1 MSLISTILIGLVVGV
16 VARFLHPGKDDIGL
30 VMTALLGIA
39 GSMVASFG
47 GQYLGIY
54 RAGQG
59 AGFIGAVVGA
69 VILLAIYTKMKQ
81 K

>member
-1 MSLISTILIGLVVGV
+1 MGILWTILIGLLVGV
-16 VARFLHPGKDDIGL
+16 LAKFIHPGKENLGL

-47 GQYLGIY
+47 GQLLGIY

-59 AGFIGAVVGA
+59 AGFLGALIGAVL
-69 VILLAIYTKMKQ
+69 ILFVYTRIKR
-81 K
+81 

>member
-1 MSLISTILIGLVVGV
+1 MGIIWTILIGLLVGV
-16 VARFLHPGKDDIGL
+16 LAKFIHPGKENLGL

-47 GQYLGIY
+47 GQLLGIY

-59 AGFIGAVVGA
+59 AGFLGAVIGAVL
-69 VILLAIYTKMKQ
+69 ILFIYTRIKR
-81 K
+81 

>member
-1 MSLISTILIGLVVGV
+1 MGILWAILIGLIVGV
-16 VARFLHPGKDDIGL
+16 VAKFLHPGKENLGL

-47 GQYLGIY
+47 GQVLGFY

-59 AGFIGAVVGA
+59 AGFFGALIGAVL
-69 VILLAIYTKMKQ
+69 ILFVYTRIKR
-81 K
+81 

>member
-1 MSLISTILIGLVVGV
+1 MSILWAVLVGLVVGV
-16 VARFLHPGKDDIGL
+16 LAKFLHPGKENLGL

-47 GQYLGIY
+47 GQLLGIY
-54 RAGQG
+54 HAGQG

-69 VILLAIYTKMKQ
+69 VLILFVYSRFNKR
-81 K
+81 

>member
-1 MSLISTILIGLVVGV
+1 MGILWTILIGLLVGV
-16 VARFLHPGKDDIGL
+16 VAKFIHPGKENLGL

-47 GQYLGIY
+47 GQLLGIY

-59 AGFIGAVVGA
+59 AGFLGALIGAVL
-69 VILLAIYTKMKQ
+69 ILFVYTRIKR
-81 K
+81 

>member
-1 MSLISTILIGLVVGV
+1 MGILWTILIGLLVGV
-16 VARFLHPGKDDIGL
+16 VAKFIHPGKENLGL

-47 GQYLGIY
+47 GQVLGIY

-59 AGFIGAVVGA
+59 AGFLGALIGAVL
-69 VILLAIYTKMKQ
+69 ILFIYTRIKR
-81 K
+81 